1 MATRNP
7 NRTQVDIPFSSVPV
21 VSPTITAGSGAVV
34 GPAQV
39 QPSKLLSLSNAL
51 GVATGTVST
60 LAGIQQLSKESAINV
75 GKQAAQLAKNVEE
88 SAKAMEAAE
97 RKAVKENL
105 ITESQTVYWQHS
117 YKKTLAERYAAEQY
131 QTALMS
137 RVNEATKNLEDGTN
151 GEAYAKAMRDE
162 VYSSVVENFGN
173 DPLMLQAF
181 NESIG
186 GYDRAFFSQTIT
198 QRDAALR
205 ANKQSED
212 TAAKVAQFKGLDPF
226 SESYDFEFNNI
237 LGKGEE
243 GDPTNVTIIKNF
255 EALQGTI
262 NSLMSGPPSNKRAMQ
277 IESLLDSLDTSYVNN
292 TPVVTVAEI
301 TGKLSA
307 LRSKFRTYQNSL
319 LIQDTT
325 KADLIATEAQVFIGA
340 ALDNNPEIA
349 NLANLQRIA
358 PNATQED
365 LDKLITD
372 LQENHTQANSTFV
385 GLIQQ
390 SDLGAETKKAL
401 LDFSTSIDSIASQHH
416 ARQVIGLSDLS
427 DEEITAFTDEWK
439 EQDKPSRSQVNMY
452 FDSKLNDEAYSK
464 VIGEWEK
471 ESLGFIGKS
480 TSNTSE
486 GRKTVSAINTIVGDA
501 RKNILSNSLSMI
513 GEDVITKTELDT
525 ILNQTEYAGQLSFI
539 QNKLR
544 ATVDEKLESL
554 IKESGVRPDSET
566 LASYRKEAL
575 DFAKREINDDVNQFT
590 SRLIS
595 EQKYKEGTS
604 LSVGYPITIQQELG
618 RDLEPLKFKVGT
630 TTVNGSQVHSDSYLS
645 YLHKPIPD
653 SLKNVEEFKT
663 FDKLSENIKE
673 DLKDQFVPDPTKKLD
688 TENVDP
694 KFDLIFSPEAANEVN
709 GLWNYEY
716 EQSSPRM
723 ALLQM
728 KAAEEKGESVLG
740 KLEKGFYVTKYPDA
754 AFYRL
759 KFPKVVQNSYDLEQ
773 MFVMQQRLLN
783 AYEEVNKGKVDIVKD
798 RMEALKSSYE
808 RDIEVYQ
815 SGKSRHASAKNAYN
829 QAVKLLPEV
838 NLYLESTPHTQDSKY
853 YEDFNIKVPTIK

>member
-401 LDFSTSIDSIASQHH
+401 
-416 ARQVIGLSDLS
+416 
-427 DEEITAFTDEWK
+427 
-439 EQDKPSRSQVNMY
+439 
-452 FDSKLNDEAYSK
+452 
-464 VIGEWEK
+464 
-471 ESLGFIGKS
+471 
-480 TSNTSE
+480 
-486 GRKTVSAINTIVGDA
+486 
-501 RKNILSNSLSMI
+501 
-513 GEDVITKTELDT
+513 
-525 ILNQTEYAGQLSFI
+525 
-539 QNKLR
+539 
-544 ATVDEKLESL
+544 
-554 IKESGVRPDSET
+554 
-566 LASYRKEAL
+566 
-575 DFAKREINDDVNQFT
+575 
-590 SRLIS
+590 
-595 EQKYKEGTS
+595 
-604 LSVGYPITIQQELG
+604 
-618 RDLEPLKFKVGT
+618 
-630 TTVNGSQVHSDSYLS
+630 
-645 YLHKPIPD
+645 
-653 SLKNVEEFKT
+653 
-663 FDKLSENIKE
+663 
-673 DLKDQFVPDPTKKLD
+673 
-688 TENVDP
+688 
-694 KFDLIFSPEAANEVN
+694 
-709 GLWNYEY
+709 
-716 EQSSPRM
+716 
-723 ALLQM
+723 
-728 KAAEEKGESVLG
+728 
-740 KLEKGFYVTKYPDA
+740 
-754 AFYRL
+754 
-759 KFPKVVQNSYDLEQ
+759 
-773 MFVMQQRLLN
+773 
-783 AYEEVNKGKVDIVKD
+783 
-798 RMEALKSSYE
+798 
-808 RDIEVYQ
+808 
-815 SGKSRHASAKNAYN
+815 
-829 QAVKLLPEV
+829 
-838 NLYLESTPHTQDSKY
+838 
-853 YEDFNIKVPTIK
+853 